1 MTIRFVI
8 IHIIKTNN
16 ETITIRDE
24 YNRKQTNPIIITN
37 DIKSD
42 LGIKHTEAVSTRV
55 NVIYIIIVKVMLITK
70 CF

>member
-1 MTIRFVI
+1 MIIRFVI

-37 DIKSD
+37 DIKVTWE
-42 LGIKHTEAVSTRV
+42 LNKPKLRQHV
-55 NVIYIIIVKVMLITK
+55 
-70 CF
+70 